1 MRVIG
6 LAVAL
11 CIASMAGASGDV
23 DGLWRTEANDE
34 GVYLTV
40 QIGACEA
47 RADRVCGVVM
57 DRIDSAG
64 ESGES
69 DVIGKHIIKNMRSVG
84 TGRWGKGTIW
94 APDDD
99 KTYKSKMALVD
110 KGLKVSGCVFGG
122 LICRGQ
128 VWQRVN

>member
-1 MRVIG
+1 MI
-6 LAVAL
+6 LAFA
-11 CIASMAGASGDV
+11 ASAEGGAS
-23 DGLWRTEANDE
+23 GLWRTEANDE

-40 QIGACEA
+40 KIAPCASQPE
-47 RADRVCGVVM
+47 RLCGVIAE
-57 DRIDSAG
+57 RIDANGQVS
-64 ESGES
+64 ESEIVGR
-69 DVIGKHIIKNMRSVG
+69 HIIKSMRAVG
-84 TGRWGKGTIW
+84 DGRWAKGTVW

-110 KGLKVSGCVFGG
+110 GGLKVSGCVFGG